1 MGRRVTLPVLTMV
14 VVLVIN
20 LPGLARAQTSV
31 DWTQFRFNQR
41 HTGVQPFETDITVAN
56 AKFLWPAFQDQ
67 LGALVDGSS
76 PAVVG
81 GVAYIGSDDGTL
93 WAYPADGCGQGLC
106 TTPLW
111 RSTNLAQIID
121 APAVA
126 NGVVFVGS
134 QTSVTSAAGKLNAF
148 AAAGCGHA
156 LCPPL
161 WQGDAGAQSILESSP
176 TVARGVVYVAAYD
189 GKLYAFDAGGCGHAL
204 CQPLWT
210 GATGGHVESSPTVV
224 NGVAYV
230 GSDDGNL
237 YAFAA
242 AGCGSAACAPLW
254 SGSIGAPAF
263 SSSPAVSGGKV
274 FIGSDH
280 LLAAFPAGG
289 CGAATCKPLW
299 RGTYP
304 NSFLGGSPAVYRGH
318 VYIGI
323 ESMVGAFGADGCGQL
338 VCQPLWLDFG
348 SGAQAS
354 VLSSPTIA
362 DGVLFVGRNTG
373 QVLAWKAA
381 PCGRSVCDEIWSGLT
396 GDPIV
401 SSSPTVVNGKVYIG
415 SADNL
420 MPENIQGRIY
430 VFALTI

>member
-263 SSSPAVSGGKV
+263 SSSPAVSGGRV
-274 FIGSDH
+274 PGRRLRRRD
-280 LLAAFPAGG
+280 LQAAVAGDLSELVPRRVAGRVPGPRLHRDRIDGRRVRGGWVWAARVPA
-289 CGAATCKPLW
+289 
-299 RGTYP
+299 
-304 NSFLGGSPAVYRGH
+304 AVARLR
-318 VYIGI
+318 
-323 ESMVGAFGADGCGQL
+323 ERS
-338 VCQPLWLDFG
+338 
-348 SGAQAS
+348 
-354 VLSSPTIA
+354 
-362 DGVLFVGRNTG
+362 TG
-373 QVLAWKAA
+373 LRPVLADHR
-381 PCGRSVCDEIWSGLT
+381 GRGPVRR
-396 GDPIV
+396 
-401 SSSPTVVNGKVYIG
+401 
-415 SADNL
+415 
-420 MPENIQGRIY
+420 PEHRAGAGVEGGPLRP
-430 VFALTI
+430 VGVR